1 MASEHL
7 LNQLIMHEGMESQAY
22 QCSEGYWTIGVGR
35 NIQTLGITKD
45 EAMYLL
51 ANDLKRVEAELDDNI
66 PWWRELSEA
75 RQNVLLDMCFN
86 LGISRFLQFKNFL
99 AATQDGRWEDSYRE
113 MLDSR
118 WADQVGARAQRLA
131 KAMHDDVMIEVN

>member
-1 MASEHL
+1 VASEHL
-7 LNQLIMHEGMESQAY
+7 LNQLIMHEGMEAHAY

-51 ANDLKRVEAELDDNI
+51 ANDLKRVEVELDSNVS
-66 PWWRELSEA
+66 WWRSLSEA

-99 AATQDGRWEDSYRE
+99 AAIQDGRWEDGYRE

-131 KAMHDDVMIEVN
+131 KAMHDDILVEV

>member
-51 ANDLKRVEAELDDNI
+51 ANDLKRVENERSTTICHGGAIYLRRVKI
-66 PWWRELSEA
+66 AALC
-75 RQNVLLDMCFN
+75 VLT
-86 LGISRFLQFKNFL
+86 LGSVVFCSLKIS
-99 AATQDGRWEDSYRE
+99 GRHCGRSLGR
-113 MLDSR
+113 
-118 WADQVGARAQRLA
+118 
-131 KAMHDDVMIEVN
+131 

>member
-1 MASEHL
+1 MASDHL
-7 LNQLIMHEGMESQAY
+7 LNQLIIHEGMEHHAY
-22 QCSEGYWTIGVGR
+22 QCSAGYWTIGVGR

-51 ANDLKRVEAELDDNI
+51 NNDLQRVEAELDENI
-66 PWWRELSEA
+66 SWWRSLSEA

-86 LGISRFLQFKNFL
+86 LGISRFLQFQNFL
-99 AATQDGRWEDSYRE
+99 AATEEGRWEDSYRE

-131 KAMHDDVMIEVN
+131 KAMHDDILVEV

>member
-1 MASEHL
+1 
-7 LNQLIMHEGMESQAY
+7 
-22 QCSEGYWTIGVGR
+22 
-35 NIQTLGITKD
+35 
-45 EAMYLL
+45 MYLL
-51 ANDLKRVEAELDDNI
+51 ANDLKRVEVELDSNV
-66 PWWRELSEA
+66 PWWRNLSEA

-99 AATQDGRWEDSYRE
+99 AAIQDGRWEVGYRE

-131 KAMHDDVMIEVN
+131 KAMHDDILVEV

>member
-7 LNQLIMHEGMESQAY
+7 LNQLIVHEGMESKAY

-35 NIQTLGITKD
+35 NIQTLGITKE

-51 ANDLKRVEAELDDNI
+51 ANDLERVESELDENI
-66 PWWRELSEA
+66 PWWRNLSEA

-99 AATQDGRWEDSYRE
+99 AATEDGRWEDSYRE

-118 WADQVGARAQRLA
+118 WAEQVGARAQRLA
-131 KAMHDDVMIEVN
+131 KAMHDDILVEV